1 MSNVSGRTASLEE
14 AHDIIPPHGEQA
26 IPLEVLE
33 GPAQQAE
40 QHLAE
45 EHHDHAA
52 DATLEEVYAIVS
64 EFEEEHPQQER
75 LRRRYEQQYT
85 RKHDPSGIR
94 EASSAGVANQGRS
107 SLPTVEEANS
117 ADRPSG
123 SRESEELRFY
133 DEQDEDMSFYGSEA
147 GDNLDNASIGSK
159 SKAKQDT
166 HTARNPDDP
175 HQNLSTTGFAL
186 DEASTQPT
194 DGLQQRRERGGS
206 SSV

>member
-1 MSNVSGRTASLEE
+1 M
-14 AHDIIPPHGEQA
+14 
-26 IPLEVLE
+26 
-33 GPAQQAE
+33 QQAE
-40 QHLAE
+40 QPLAE

-64 EFEEEHPQQER
+64 DFEEEQAQQER

-85 RKHDPSGIR
+85 RKHDPSGTR
-94 EASSAGVANQGRS
+94 EASGTGVANQGRL

-147 GDNLDNASIGSK
+147 GDNLDNASTGSK
-159 SKAKQDT
+159 SKAKEDT
-166 HTARNPDDP
+166 RTTRNPDDP
-175 HQNLSTTGFAL
+175 HQNSSTIGFAL
-186 DEASTQPT
+186 DKASTQPT
-194 DGLQQRRERGGS
+194 DSPQQWRERGGS